1 MRRSRPVPLWL
12 FATAF
17 VVGLVFSVAGVALD
31 ARPWTVFVCSG
42 FVCLAV
48 GCFATGDERDD

>member
-1 MRRSRPVPLWL
+1 MPLWL